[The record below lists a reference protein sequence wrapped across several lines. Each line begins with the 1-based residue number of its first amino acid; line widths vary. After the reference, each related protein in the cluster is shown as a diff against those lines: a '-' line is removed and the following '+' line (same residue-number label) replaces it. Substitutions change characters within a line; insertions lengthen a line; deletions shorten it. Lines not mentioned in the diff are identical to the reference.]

1 MDELEKKYIKLF
13 GEDSPIPPRH
23 IMETLVEMKE
33 NGSYEEKMKKMAEN
47 CDEIKK
53 RVENA
58 TNQKLT
64 DKNIIFDVDFD
75 DEDNKTS

>member
-1 MDELEKKYIKLF
+1 
-13 GEDSPIPPRH
+13 
-23 IMETLVEMKE
+23 METLVEMKE

-47 CDEIKK
+47 FDEIKK

-64 DKNIIFDVDFD
+64 DKNIIFDVILMMKITKLANLQ
-75 DEDNKTS
+75 EL